1 MIFYLLWSNVIPW
14 SSHIYKKTSFL
25 SFHCLIFSVNNT
37 GETIESNWQNVI
49 HVELNGIKNSIM
61 QLTFFLDGPMANS
74 LFYFF
79 KKKWLLNKNLV
90 LILLLNP
97 KLSGKFQRFNHC
109 VKSIRIR
116 SYSGLHFPEFGLNLD
131 LVQMRENADQ
141 NNSEYGHFLR
151 SECFW
156 WKYCWKTVEFPKTS
170 IKMKNFKTFCEPK
183 TASRFKEIVQ
193 YPPPNKSFLLLWN
206 KSFLRRNQV
215 NFLVYGQDS
224 QKTRVG
230 RSEK

>member
-1 MIFYLLWSNVIPW
+1 
-14 SSHIYKKTSFL
+14 
-25 SFHCLIFSVNNT
+25 
-37 GETIESNWQNVI
+37 
-49 HVELNGIKNSIM
+49 M

-74 LFYFF
+74 LFYSF

-109 VKSIRIR
+109 VKSVRIR

-151 SECFW
+151 GGFV
-156 WKYCWKTVEFPKTS
+156 KYKP
-170 IKMKNFKTFCEPK
+170 TFD
-183 TASRFKEIVQ
+183 
-193 YPPPNKSFLLLWN
+193 
-206 KSFLRRNQV
+206 
-215 NFLVYGQDS
+215 LVIFIDH
-224 QKTRVG
+224 
-230 RSEK
+230 